1 MPDLDASLKAS
12 LTALLQRPGE
22 LEIRR
27 SPQEQKNG
35 WVEIAV
41 VREDGEDSLIIY
53 GNGSVLTNVVWN
65 GTSYDWPDWVV
76 WNTVN
81 SQVPGTA

>member
-1 MPDLDASLKAS
+1 MEASLKAS
-12 LTALLQRPGE
+12 LAVLLQRPGE
-22 LEIRR
+22 LVIRR
-27 SPQEQKNG
+27 SPQEQNG
-35 WVEIAV
+35 WVEITV

-65 GTSYDWPDWVV
+65 GTAYDWPDWVV
-76 WNTVN
+76 WETAN